1 MGGLRRGNK
10 SSVARMRLLL
20 LLLGF
25 ILAACLA
32 DDKYQAEDGGGLFL
46 NAEPEP
52 EPEPQLINLRPKRVP
67 KKNDT
72 NSKRGPKK
80 SNANSKKP
88 TRKTRKSLG
97 AKNNKKA
104 EKKQLNRKGVKQGNK
119 KKSLNRGGQK
129 KRKQRN
135 KKANGRQNKKSQASG
150 NKREKSKQKNKERR
164 EKVRQK
170 KKDDKKKEKDKE
182 ERETERKTFESRQ
195 CSTATVS
202 DECLTNA
209 LDVMIWERGPVKSFL
224 KKYSRFTKFTEQTGN
239 KNAKKSKFKDVAGY
253 LSEGAGGNLNNI
265 TCESNETTSSGRRVS
280 EYQERYNELENC
292 STTVEEA
299 CSNFTIPEEWAEL
312 IDCHKNITNS
322 PHFLNSTSKI
332 KDLVQECVTLQSE
345 DANAHCTCWENI
357 NNREDVKLFK
367 ENKCIKKMD
376 TTMKAMKEFKLGK
389 KGVGGCLNAFKA
401 CKTAQKAAPGLV
413 KDCMNFEESHV
424 AEVQVDNSTARLF
437 F

>member
-1 MGGLRRGNK
+1 
-10 SSVARMRLLL
+10 
-20 LLLGF
+20 
-25 ILAACLA
+25 
-32 DDKYQAEDGGGLFL
+32 L

-67 KKNDT
+67 KKADA
-72 NSKRGPKK
+72 NSKRGPKI
-80 SNANSKKP
+80 SNTNSKKP
-88 TRKTRKSLG
+88 KRKTRKNLG
-97 AKNNKKA
+97 AKRNKKA
-104 EKKQLNRKGVKQGNK
+104 EKKQLNRKWVKQGNK
-119 KKSLNRGGQK
+119 KQSLNRGQK
-129 KRKQRN
+129 RQKQRN
-135 KKANGRQNKKSQASG
+135 KKANGRQNKKSQATG
-150 NKREKSKQKNKERR
+150 NKREKSKQKNKEKK

-170 KKDDKKKEKDKE
+170 KKDKKKKGKDKE
-182 ERETERKTFESRQ
+182 ERETERKTLESRQ

-292 STTVEEA
+292 SATVEEA
-299 CSNFTIPEEWAEL
+299 CSNFTIPEDWAEL
-312 IDCHKNITNS
+312 VDCHKNITNS

-413 KDCMNFEESHV
+413 KDCMNFDESHDTDV
-424 AEVQVDNSTARLF
+424 KIDNSTARLF

>member
-1 MGGLRRGNK
+1 M
-10 SSVARMRLLL
+10 
-20 LLLGF
+20 
-25 ILAACLA
+25 
-32 DDKYQAEDGGGLFL
+32 
-46 NAEPEP
+46 
-52 EPEPQLINLRPKRVP
+52 
-67 KKNDT
+67 
-72 NSKRGPKK
+72 
-80 SNANSKKP
+80 
-88 TRKTRKSLG
+88 
-97 AKNNKKA
+97 
-104 EKKQLNRKGVKQGNK
+104 GVKQGNK

-129 KRKQRN
+129 KRNQRN
-135 KKANGRQNKKSQASG
+135 KKANGRQNKKSQATG
-150 NKREKSKQKNKERR
+150 NKREKSKQKNKEKK
-164 EKVRQK
+164 EKLRQK

-292 STTVEEA
+292 SATVEEA
-299 CSNFTIPEEWAEL
+299 CSNFTIPEDWAEL

-332 KDLVQECVTLQSE
+332 KDLTQDCVDLKSE

-367 ENKCIKKMD
+367 ENNCTKKMD

-413 KDCMNFEESHV
+413 KDCMNFDESHDTDV
-424 AEVQVDNSTARLF
+424 KVDNSTARLF

>member
-1 MGGLRRGNK
+1 MGRGIR

-25 ILAACLA
+25 LLAACVA
-32 DDKYQAEDGGGLFL
+32 DNKYQAEDGGGLSL
-46 NAEPEP
+46 NSEPEP
-52 EPEPQLINLRPKRVP
+52 EPEPELNLRPKRVP
-67 KKNDT
+67 KKADT
-72 NSKRGPKK
+72 NSKRVPKKANANSKRGPKTSK
-80 SNANSKKP
+80 ANSKKP
-88 TRKTRKSLG
+88 TRKTRKRQG
-97 AKNNKKA
+97 AKKNKKA
-104 EKKQLNRKGVKQGNK
+104 EKKQLNRKRVKQGNN
-119 KKSLNRGGQK
+119 KKSLNRRQK
-129 KRKQRN
+129 RQKQRN
-135 KKANGRQNKKSQASG
+135 KKANGRQNKKSQATG
-150 NKREKSKQKNKERR
+150 NNREKSKQTNKEKK
-164 EKVRQK
+164 EK
-170 KKDDKKKEKDKE
+170 KKKTKDKE
-182 ERETERKTFESRQ
+182 ERERKALESRQ
-195 CSTATVS
+195 CTTATVS

-299 CSNFTIPEEWAEL
+299 CSNFTIPEEWTEL
-312 IDCHKNITNS
+312 VDCHKNITNS
-322 PHFLNSTSKI
+322 PHLLNSTSKI

-367 ENKCIKKMD
+367 DNKCIKKMD

-424 AEVQVDNSTARLF
+424 AEVQVDNSTAKLF
-437 F
+437 FQR

>member
-1 MGGLRRGNK
+1 
-10 SSVARMRLLL
+10 
-20 LLLGF
+20 
-25 ILAACLA
+25 
-32 DDKYQAEDGGGLFL
+32 L

-52 EPEPQLINLRPKRVP
+52 ELEPELNLRAKRVP
-67 KKNDT
+67 KKTDA

-80 SNANSKKP
+80 SNAISKKP

-97 AKNNKKA
+97 AKKNQKA
-104 EKKQLNRKGVKQGNK
+104 ENKQPNRKRGKQGNK
-119 KKSLNRGGQK
+119 KKSLNRGEK
-129 KRKQRN
+129 KQKQRN
-135 KKANGRQNKKSQASG
+135 KKEKTKQKKKSQAG
-150 NKREKSKQKNKERR
+150 GKKQEKGKRKIKEKKE
-164 EKVRQK
+164 KLRQK
-170 KKDDKKKEKDKE
+170 KLYKKKKAKDKE
-182 ERETERKTFESRQ
+182 ERQAERKTLQNRQ
-195 CSTATVS
+195 CTTATVS

-265 TCESNETTSSGRRVS
+265 TCESNETTSSSRRVS

-292 STTVEEA
+292 SATVEEA
-299 CSNFTIPEEWAEL
+299 CSNFTIPEDWAEL
-312 IDCHKNITNS
+312 VDCHKNITNS

-357 NNREDVKLFK
+357 NNREDVKQFK
-367 ENKCIKKMD
+367 DNKCIKKMD

-401 CKTAQKAAPGLV
+401 CKAAQKAAPGLV
-413 KDCMNFEESHV
+413 KDCMNFEESHD
-424 AEVQVDNSTARLF
+424 AEVKVDNSTARLF

>member
-1 MGGLRRGNK
+1 
-10 SSVARMRLLL
+10 
-20 LLLGF
+20 
-25 ILAACLA
+25 
-32 DDKYQAEDGGGLFL
+32 L

-52 EPEPQLINLRPKRVP
+52 EPEPELNLRAKRVP
-67 KKNDT
+67 KKANA
-72 NSKRGPKK
+72 NSKKGPKK
-80 SNANSKKP
+80 SNAKSKKP
-88 TRKTRKSLG
+88 TRKTGKSLG
-97 AKNNKKA
+97 GKKNKKA
-104 EKKQLNRKGVKQGNK
+104 EKKQLKQKKDKQGNK
-119 KKSLNRGGQK
+119 KKTLNRGEK
-129 KRKQRN
+129 KQKQRN
-135 KKANGRQNKKSQASG
+135 KKSNNKQKKKSEAPGKKQ
-150 NKREKSKQKNKERR
+150 KKSKRKIKEKK
-164 EKVRQK
+164 EKLRQK
-170 KKDDKKKEKDKE
+170 KKDMKKKGKDKE
-182 ERETERKTFESRQ
+182 ERKTERKTLQNRQ
-195 CSTATVS
+195 CTTATVS

-265 TCESNETTSSGRRVS
+265 TCESNETTTSGRRVS

-292 STTVEEA
+292 SATVEEA
-299 CSNFTIPEEWAEL
+299 CSNFTIPEDWAEL
-312 IDCHKNITNS
+312 VDCHKNITNS

-357 NNREDVKLFK
+357 NNREDVKQFK
-367 ENKCIKKMD
+367 DNKCIKKMD

-413 KDCMNFEESHV
+413 KDCMNFEESHD
-424 AEVQVDNSTARLF
+424 AEVKVDNSTARLF

>member
-1 MGGLRRGNK
+1 
-10 SSVARMRLLL
+10 MRLLL

-25 ILAACLA
+25 LLAACLA
-32 DDKYQAEDGGGLFL
+32 DNKYQAEDGGGLSL
-46 NAEPEP
+46 NAQPEPEP
-52 EPEPQLINLRPKRVP
+52 EPELNLRAKRVP
-67 KKNDT
+67 KKADA
-72 NSKRGPKK
+72 NSKKGPKK

-88 TRKTRKSLG
+88 SRKTRKSLG
-97 AKNNKKA
+97 AKKNQKA
-104 EKKQLNRKGVKQGNK
+104 ENKQPNRKRGKQGNK
-119 KKSLNRGGQK
+119 KKSLNRGEK
-129 KRKQRN
+129 KQKQRN
-135 KKANGRQNKKSQASG
+135 KKEKTKQKKKSQAG
-150 NKREKSKQKNKERR
+150 GKKQEKGKRKIKEKKE
-164 EKVRQK
+164 KLRQK
-170 KKDDKKKEKDKE
+170 KLYKKKKAKDKE
-182 ERETERKTFESRQ
+182 ERQAERKTLQNRQ
-195 CSTATVS
+195 CTTATVS

-265 TCESNETTSSGRRVS
+265 TCESNETTTSGRRVS

-292 STTVEEA
+292 SATVEEA
-299 CSNFTIPEEWAEL
+299 CSNFTIPEDWAEL
-312 IDCHKNITNS
+312 VDCHKNITNS

-357 NNREDVKLFK
+357 NNREDVKQFK
-367 ENKCIKKMD
+367 DNKCIKKMD

-413 KDCMNFEESHV
+413 KDCMNFEESHD
-424 AEVQVDNSTARLF
+424 AEVKVDNSTARLF

>member
-1 MGGLRRGNK
+1 MG
-10 SSVARMRLLL
+10 
-20 LLLGF
+20 
-25 ILAACLA
+25 
-32 DDKYQAEDGGGLFL
+32 AEDGGGLSL

-67 KKNDT
+67 KKA
-72 NSKRGPKK
+72 
-80 SNANSKKP
+80 NANSKKP

-97 AKNNKKA
+97 AKKNKKA
-104 EKKQLNRKGVKQGNK
+104 EKKQLNRKRVKQGN
-119 KKSLNRGGQK
+119 N
-129 KRKQRN
+129 
-135 KKANGRQNKKSQASG
+135 KANGRQNKKFQAAE
-150 NKREKSKQKNKERR
+150 NKREKSKQTNKEKK
-164 EKVRQK
+164 EKLRQK
-170 KKDDKKKEKDKE
+170 KKDKQKKAKDKE
-182 ERETERKTFESRQ
+182 EREMKTLESRQ

-265 TCESNETTSSGRRVS
+265 SCESNETTSSSRRVS

-292 STTVEEA
+292 SATVEEA

-312 IDCHKNITNS
+312 VDCHKNITNS

-424 AEVQVDNSTARLF
+424 AEVRVDNSTAKLF

>member
-1 MGGLRRGNK
+1 MG
-10 SSVARMRLLL
+10 
-20 LLLGF
+20 
-25 ILAACLA
+25 
-32 DDKYQAEDGGGLFL
+32 
-46 NAEPEP
+46 
-52 EPEPQLINLRPKRVP
+52 
-67 KKNDT
+67 

-97 AKNNKKA
+97 AKRNKRV
-104 EKKQLNRKGVKQGNK
+104 ENKQLNRKRVKQGNN
-119 KKSLNRGGQK
+119 KKSLNRGQK

-135 KKANGRQNKKSQASG
+135 KKANGRQNKKSQATG

-280 EYQERYNELENC
+280 EYQERYNELENY
-292 STTVEEA
+292 SATVEEA
-299 CSNFTIPEEWAEL
+299 CSNFPIPEDWAEL
-312 IDCHKNITNS
+312 IDCHKTITNS

>member
-1 MGGLRRGNK
+1 
-10 SSVARMRLLL
+10 
-20 LLLGF
+20 
-25 ILAACLA
+25 
-32 DDKYQAEDGGGLFL
+32 L

-67 KKNDT
+67 KKADT
-72 NSKRGPKK
+72 NSKRVPKKANANSKRGPKK

-88 TRKTRKSLG
+88 TRKTRKSPG
-97 AKNNKKA
+97 AKKNKKA
-104 EKKQLNRKGVKQGNK
+104 EKKQLNRKRVKQGNK
-119 KKSLNRGGQK
+119 KKSRGGQK
-129 KRKQRN
+129 KRN
-135 KKANGRQNKKSQASG
+135 KKANGRQNKKSQAAE
-150 NKREKSKQKNKERR
+150 NKREKGKKRNKEKK
-164 EKVRQK
+164 EKLRKK
-170 KKDDKKKEKDKE
+170 KKDDKKKAKNKE
-182 ERETERKTFESRQ
+182 ERETERKTLESRQ

-292 STTVEEA
+292 SATVEEA
-299 CSNFTIPEEWAEL
+299 CSNFTIPEDWAEL
-312 IDCHKNITNS
+312 VDCHKNITNS

-413 KDCMNFEESHV
+413 KDCMNFDESHDTDV
-424 AEVQVDNSTARLF
+424 KIDNSTARLF

>member
-1 MGGLRRGNK
+1 
-10 SSVARMRLLL
+10 
-20 LLLGF
+20 
-25 ILAACLA
+25 
-32 DDKYQAEDGGGLFL
+32 L

-52 EPEPQLINLRPKRVP
+52 EPEPQINLRPKRVP
-67 KKNDT
+67 KKNDA
-72 NSKRGPKK
+72 NSKKGPKK

-88 TRKTRKSLG
+88 TRKTRKSPG
-97 AKNNKKA
+97 AKKTKKA
-104 EKKQLNRKGVKQGNK
+104 EKKQLNRKRVKQGNK

-135 KKANGRQNKKSQASG
+135 KKANGRQNKKSQATG
-150 NKREKSKQKNKERR
+150 NKREKSKQKNKEKK

-170 KKDDKKKEKDKE
+170 KKDKKKKGKDKE
-182 ERETERKTFESRQ
+182 ERETERKTLESRQ

-292 STTVEEA
+292 SATVEEA
-299 CSNFTIPEEWAEL
+299 CSNFTIPEDWAEL
-312 IDCHKNITNS
+312 VDCHKNITNS

-413 KDCMNFEESHV
+413 KDCMNFDESHDTDV
-424 AEVQVDNSTARLF
+424 KIDNSTARLF

>member
-1 MGGLRRGNK
+1 
-10 SSVARMRLLL
+10 
-20 LLLGF
+20 
-25 ILAACLA
+25 
-32 DDKYQAEDGGGLFL
+32 L

-52 EPEPQLINLRPKRVP
+52 ELEPELNLRAKRVP
-67 KKNDT
+67 KKANA
-72 NSKRGPKK
+72 NSKKGPKK
-80 SNANSKKP
+80 SNAKSKKP
-88 TRKTRKSLG
+88 KRKTGKSLG
-97 AKNNKKA
+97 GKKNKKA
-104 EKKQLNRKGVKQGNK
+104 EKKQLKQKKDKQGNK
-119 KKSLNRGGQK
+119 KKTLNRGEK
-129 KRKQRN
+129 KQKQRN
-135 KKANGRQNKKSQASG
+135 KKSNNKQKKKSEAPG
-150 NKREKSKQKNKERR
+150 KRQKKGKRKIKEKKE
-164 EKVRQK
+164 KLRQK
-170 KKDDKKKEKDKE
+170 KKDKKKKTKDKK
-182 ERETERKTFESRQ
+182 ERETERKTLQSRQ
-195 CSTATVS
+195 CTTATVS

-265 TCESNETTSSGRRVS
+265 TCESNETTSSSRRVS

-292 STTVEEA
+292 SATVEEA
-299 CSNFTIPEEWAEL
+299 CSNFTIPEDWAEL
-312 IDCHKNITNS
+312 VDCHKNITNS

-367 ENKCIKKMD
+367 DNKCIKKMD

-413 KDCMNFEESHV
+413 KDCMNFEESHD
-424 AEVQVDNSTARLF
+424 AEVKVDNSTARLF